1 MEIKTPI
8 YTRVPPGDRWVEISG
23 DAEYII
29 GSLTEAIE
37 HQYQKTGT
45 RQYYIDAA
53 AGYIYRVDEVADT
66 PVVAPRYSIY
76 DDII

>member
-1 MEIKTPI
+1 MEIKTAI
-8 YTRVPPGDRWVEISG
+8 YKRVPPGDRWVEISG
-23 DAEYII
+23 DPEYII
-29 GSLTEAIE
+29 GSLTDAIE